1 MTEDEAKT
9 KWCPKVQLIV
19 TSAGLSKYTIINNR
33 GFTVIGPEDTLCIA
47 SRCACWVST
56 DNECFPTEPGHKSKS
71 YPAGHC
77 GLIK

>member
-1 MTEDEAKT
+1 MTEDEAKQ
-9 KWCPKVQLIV
+9 KNCPMSFNTPVQADIL
-19 TSAGLSKYTIINNR
+19 
-33 GFTVIGPEDTLCIA
+33 PCCA
-47 SRCACWVST
+47 SMCACWVST

>member
-33 GFTVIGPEDTLCIA
+33 GFTVIGPEDTFCIA
-47 SRCACWVST
+47 SRCACWIIDVEKYGAHT
-56 DNECFPTEPGHKSKS
+56 KEQ
-71 YPAGHC
+71 GHC